1 MKKSLNILLF
11 ISFVITTIM
20 APVTGIH
27 IHKLAATVFLLLSM
41 LHMVVYR
48 KKLNCKRWLL
58 LAIILSS
65 FVSGFI
71 SMLWNHMTIFR
82 DIHRIIS
89 IAAVFFLAVHIFV
102 FHKRCLQRHSYF
114 FNRCFNNS

>member
-58 LAIILSS
+58 LAIILKFFCQRIHQYVVESYDNL
-65 FVSGFI
+65 SGYPSDHFYCSGI
-71 SMLWNHMTIFR
+71 LFG
-82 DIHRIIS
+82 
-89 IAAVFFLAVHIFV
+89 
-102 FHKRCLQRHSYF
+102 CSYF
-114 FNRCFNNS
+114 CVS